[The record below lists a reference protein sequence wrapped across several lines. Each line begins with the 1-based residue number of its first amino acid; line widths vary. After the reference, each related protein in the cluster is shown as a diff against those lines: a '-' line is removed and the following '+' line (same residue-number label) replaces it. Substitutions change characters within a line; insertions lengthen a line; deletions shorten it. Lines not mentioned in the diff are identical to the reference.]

1 MQGIAPAGG
10 GGSIFPMMA
19 YTGIFFRL
27 QVYMKG

>member
-1 MQGIAPAGG
+1 MQGIAR